1 MSSTVNMARTM
12 TETPLAGFTVAVTRP
27 ARQNDA
33 LVQQLQ
39 VQGAKVVAIPLLAI
53 EPLHEA
59 AQRQK
64 IDTQLRDLQHCQ
76 LAIFISQNAAE
87 QTLQAMTE
95 RNLIWPAHIQVF
107 AIGSATTAFLAEHGI
122 AANSPL
128 QMNSEGLL
136 ALPALQNVNG
146 QRCLIFRG
154 LGGRETL
161 AQTLRERGATVDYCE
176 LYRRQL
182 PAEAAV
188 QWANWVHDLQ
198 NRTAM
203 ICINSIETLKH
214 LQAVDPAASTR
225 DNLALIAPGERV
237 ARAATAAGF
246 AHIITA
252 NDATDNAM
260 LHAIILHAAP
270 TGIRHD

>member
-1 MSSTVNMARTM
+1 MARAM
-12 TETPLAGFTVAVTRP
+12 TETPLAGFTVVVTRP

-33 LVQQLQ
+33 LVQQLHA
-39 VQGAKVVAIPLLAI
+39 QGANVEAIPLLAI
-53 EPLHEA
+53 DPLDTP

-64 IDTQLRDLQHCQ
+64 IDTQLHDLQQYQ

-87 QTLQAMTE
+87 QTLQAMAE
-95 RNLIWPAHIQVF
+95 RNLVWPAHIQVF
-107 AIGSATTAFLAEHGI
+107 AIGSATTAFLAAHGI
-122 AANSPL
+122 SATSPQ

-136 ALPALQNVNG
+136 ALPALQQVSG
-146 QRCLIFRG
+146 QRCTIFRG

-161 AQTLRERGATVDYCE
+161 AQALRERGATVDYCE

-182 PAEAAV
+182 PAAAAV
-188 QWANWVHDLQ
+188 HWINWMSGLQ
-198 NRTAM
+198 NRTAL

-214 LQAVDPAASTR
+214 LQAVDPAASLR
-225 DNLALIAPGERV
+225 DNLTLVVPGERV
-237 ARAATAAGF
+237 TRAATAAGF

-260 LHAIILHAAP
+260 LHTIILHAAP